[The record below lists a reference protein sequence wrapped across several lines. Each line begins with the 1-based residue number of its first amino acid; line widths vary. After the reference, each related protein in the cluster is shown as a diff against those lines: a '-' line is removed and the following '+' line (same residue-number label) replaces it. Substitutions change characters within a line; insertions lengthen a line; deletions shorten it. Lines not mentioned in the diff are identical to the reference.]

1 MKEKKISQE
10 SKLKRF
16 MTSLWQDKRMRS
28 IVISAGVILIC
39 ALVYVV
45 LLLTVLKPEVKEELP
60 TVGNHG
66 EEMASGRPFIVD
78 PVDVSLVRGIKVE
91 NEFGGFNYYRGED
104 GQFYFEGAETM
115 YYDQT
120 SDWMKDAEGKD
131 LSNLLES
138 VSMVDSLVNLV
149 RYMLATEEVVGYSK
163 DNLAAYGLDGDG
175 KATVTLTYEN
185 DQGKNESKTVRFGNP
200 TVSGTGYY
208 VMVDGRD
215 ALYILQDTYISRCI
229 FTDIKAYLL
238 PQVAPPVSATTYV
251 DVKELTIKKKGEV
264 FASIRDLSDEEYK
277 QNGELFTHIFTTPD
291 GYYPSTDNL
300 QLLLEHFV
308 TFAGESVVEF
318 DILSRLQDPEKR
330 DDMQKTFR
338 LYSLMDAENRWN
350 YELYYRYDNF
360 NITVYISEKLQVTS
374 EDEDGEPSY
383 VYYVYSPDFDLIA
396 EFEASDLEW
405 VEWDLL
411 KLLDNHSFSVSIDQV
426 SSMELSYDD
435 TNVKFTLQDSG
446 DNLKVKSSTGIKVDT
461 ENFRQL
467 YKAVLFTTMDG
478 YADKPEEAT
487 SILKLKVRLRDG
499 KEYNYEFFGMTARKA
514 YYTLNDSG
522 EFYINRDYVKQI
534 ISACS
539 GILEGKTVTVDRK
552 N

>member
-1 MKEKKISQE
+1 MKEKNTKQE
-10 SKLKRF
+10 SKFKDLF
-16 MTSLWQDKRMRS
+16 SSLWQNKRTRS
-28 IVISAGVILIC
+28 ILISAAVILIC
-39 ALVYVV
+39 AVVYVV
-45 LLLTVLKPEVKEELP
+45 LLLTILKPEVKEELP

-66 EEMASGRPFIVD
+66 EEMASGRPFVVD
-78 PVDVSLVRGIKVE
+78 PVDVSKVRGIKVD
-91 NEFGGFNYYRGED
+91 NEFGGFNYYQGED
-104 GQFYFEGAETM
+104 GNFYFEGAEVM
-115 YYDQT
+115 YYDLT

-163 DNLAAYGLDGDG
+163 DNLAPYGLENGG
-175 KATVTLTYEN
+175 KAAVTLTYEN
-185 DQGKNESKTVRFGNP
+185 DQGKNESKTVRFGNM
-200 TVSGTGYY
+200 TVSGAGYY

-215 ALYILQDTYISRCI
+215 ALYILQDTYITRCI
-229 FTDIKAYLL
+229 FTDIKSYLL
-238 PQVAPPVSATTYV
+238 PQVAPNVSSTTYV

-277 QNGELFTHIFTTPD
+277 QAGELFTHIFTSPE

-300 QLLLEHFV
+300 QLLLEHFIDF
-308 TFAGESVVEF
+308 TGESVLEF
-318 DILSRLQDPEKR
+318 NILSRLQDPEQR
-330 DDMQKTFR
+330 EEMQKMFR

-360 NITVYISEKLQVTS
+360 NITLYISEKLQVAT
-374 EDEDGEPSY
+374 EDEEEENY
-383 VYYVYSPDFDLIA
+383 VYYIYSPDFDLIA
-396 EFEASDLEW
+396 EFKASELEW

-426 SSMELSYDD
+426 STIELSYEN
-435 TNVKFTLQDSG
+435 TNAKFTLQDSG
-446 DNLKVKSSTGIKVDT
+446 DNLKVKSSNGVKVDT
-461 ENFRQL
+461 NNFRQL
-467 YKAVLFTTMDG
+467 YKAILFTTMEG
-478 YADKPEEAT
+478 YADKPEEANQ
-487 SILKLKVRLRDG
+487 ILEMKIRLRDG
-499 KEYNYEFFGMTARKA
+499 KDYNYKFYGMTARKA

-534 ISACS
+534 ISACD